1 MARHLIS
8 RGANVN
14 ICIGNNSGLT
24 GVRGNSPLHFACSA
38 IERSSHSTMVS
49 LLLAAGANVNSRNA
63 RGDTPLAFAIALEHS
78 GIELAGEDWL
88 AVVTS
93 LLKGGASLDACRGE
107 MTAENLF
114 FQSWD
119 SHEIALHFNL
129 HPVKKLI
136 DGVRKHGSYKRYVRA
151 PHRDVLACRGLAI
164 RGKLRTDHRA
174 LAFIAKQGDN
184 GVVWNILSYWR
195 AAD

>member
-1 MARHLIS
+1 MAGCSIREE
-8 RGANVN
+8 
-14 ICIGNNSGLT
+14 GL
-24 GVRGNSPLHFACSA
+24 R
-38 IERSSHSTMVS
+38 
-49 LLLAAGANVNSRNA
+49 AA
-63 RGDTPLAFAIALEHS
+63 ALP
-78 GIELAGEDWL
+78 GRVA
-88 AVVTS
+88 AAYPMT
-93 LLKGGASLDACRGE
+93 LDAGPRADERVGYINQRVLGVALREQIFLWGE
-107 MTAENLF
+107 YKPSHLCGRPWTRRRRAGDAKGPQNYLTPEHTAASHASQNLF

-151 PHRDVLACRGLAI
+151 PHRDVRACRGLAM